1 MLGNTQYFKKIHDAV
16 YKLLYGQPKKL
27 IARSL
32 EGPIVWPFFQRS
44 LEIEKLKHFI
54 SYEENIF
61 KQQVNSKNTVFVVG
75 AKGIGKSWFLRN
87 TCKNSIIIDNTH
99 INFQSFFFQ
108 MKMEII
114 RYVSEQKLV
123 TNKEILQIALRKYLP
138 QYLDIY
144 FNQFIRDQL
153 SENIKQELQV
163 NINQGNQL
171 TKLDW
176 DSGELEFWE
185 EDAKQIQMNS
195 SHSLNV
201 ENNFFQ
207 LAKLIY
213 KDEECIGCL
222 NLMMDLIQQIE
233 IDKIDNPIKINST
246 IAAQQQIDF
255 LFDVLNYVSGFDKS
269 SNKKHQISLV
279 LMNIDKLLEY
289 YKYDS
294 ETIDFFDHLI
304 LRTYNPYGIRNH
316 FPLVIESS
324 NSKFFNRDLME
335 MMNIELN
342 TVLHLDISDINKEQI
357 KSQIDGIFTQE
368 EIDQIYERL
377 GGSLQVWHQLTKQAV
392 TNDEFEMEK
401 WFESF
406 SKLEYNK
413 FNYLMNMTLINNEI
427 SHQLDN
433 NHVDANIYRMMK
445 ALHYFNGKMFTG
457 TYYADMVLMESP
469 IIHALQ
475 QENVLYHP
483 KYISNLY
490 FTYKYYNNFCR
501 EYLQRK
507 KKQIQYW
514 PEEEKDV
521 DLFVSA
527 FKLERKKRGE
537 YLVQVTDE
545 PRKYIYDDIRKEER
559 PYHEYYV

>member
-16 YKLLYGQPKKL
+16 FKLLYGQPKKL
-27 IARSL
+27 IPRTL

-87 TCKNSIIIDNTH
+87 TCKNSIVIDNSH
-99 INFQSFFFQ
+99 INFQSFFDQ
-108 MKMEII
+108 MRMEII
-114 RYVSEQKLV
+114 KYVSEQKLV
-123 TNKEILQIALRKYLP
+123 SNQEILQIALRKYLP

-144 FNQFIRDQL
+144 FNQYIRDQL
-153 SENIKQELQV
+153 TENVKQELKV
-163 NINQGNQL
+163 NVSQGNQL
-171 TKLDW
+171 NKLDW
-176 DSGELEFWE
+176 DTGELEFWE

-195 SHSLNV
+195 YNSLNV
-201 ENNFFQ
+201 ENSFFQ

-213 KDEECIGCL
+213 KDDECFGCL

-233 IDKIDNPIKINST
+233 IDKIDNPIKINAT
-246 IAAQQQIDF
+246 IAAQQQTDF
-255 LFDVLNYVSGFDKS
+255 LFDILNYASGFDKS
-269 SNKKHQISLV
+269 SNKKKEVSLV
-279 LMNIDKLLEY
+279 LLNIDKLLEY
-289 YKYDS
+289 YKYDA

-324 NSKFFNRDLME
+324 NSKFFNRDMME
-335 MMNIELN
+335 MMNIELS
-342 TVLHLDISDINKEQI
+342 TVLHIDISDINKEQI
-357 KSQIDGIFTQE
+357 KIKLRNQFRE

-377 GGSLQVWHQLTKQAV
+377 GGSLQAWHQLTKQAV
-392 TNDEFEMEK
+392 TNDEFELER

-413 FNYLMNMTLINNEI
+413 FNYLMNMTTINNEI
-427 SHQLDN
+427 SNQLDN

-445 ALHYFNGKMFTG
+445 ALHYFKGNMFTG
-457 TYYADMVLMESP
+457 TYYADMILMENP

-483 KYISNLY
+483 KYVSHLH
-490 FTYKYYNNFCR
+490 FTQKYYNQFCR
-501 EYLQRK
+501 EYLQRR
-507 KKQIQYW
+507 KKQIKYW
-514 PEEEKDV
+514 PEEEKDA

-527 FKLERKKRGE
+527 FKSERKKRGE

-545 PRKYIYDDIRKEER
+545 PRRHIYDDIRKEDR
-559 PYHEYYV
+559 PYHEYYL